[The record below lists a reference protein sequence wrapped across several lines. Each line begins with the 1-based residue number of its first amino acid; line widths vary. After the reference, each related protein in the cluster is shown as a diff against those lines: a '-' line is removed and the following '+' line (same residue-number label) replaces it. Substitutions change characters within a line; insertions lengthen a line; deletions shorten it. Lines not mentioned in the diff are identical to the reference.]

1 MNPRIIIYAIIGGL
15 LTLYGLW
22 LIFEGDYF
30 WGGLILA
37 FGLMNG
43 FQMIRSIKLEED
55 RKKLI

>member
-1 MNPRIIIYAIIGGL
+1 MHFPNSGVFYAML
-15 LTLYGLW
+15 PYL
-22 LIFEGDYF
+22 

-37 FGLMNG
+37 IGLLNG